1 MSTRRPS
8 RAQSFVVAA
17 LSLAAVGFC
26 VRPAPA
32 QSLADVAKKEEERRQ
47 KVAEPTKVYTNK
59 DLKAPSGTAGTVA
72 PLPPAGDAAK
82 DADTKAKGDKSAAS
96 TDKDKDGVKD
106 PNKDPA
112 YWSGRL
118 KAAQAKL
125 DQDQAYAEAMQTR
138 INSLTTDA
146 VNRDDP
152 IQRSKLERDRQ
163 KALADLAQLKKSI
176 DDGKKAIAQV
186 HEDARRAGV
195 PPGWLR

>member
-8 RAQSFVVAA
+8 RTQSLLVAA
-17 LSLAAVGFC
+17 LTLAGAGLC
-26 VRPAPA
+26 ARPAQA
-32 QSLADVAKKEEERRQ
+32 QSLAEVAKKEEERRQ
-47 KVAEPTKVYTNK
+47 KTPEPTKVYTNK
-59 DLKAPSGTAGTVA
+59 DLKAPSGAGPAPAGVA
-72 PLPPAGDAAK
+72 PGADAGRDAPPG
-82 DADTKAKGDKSAAS
+82 AKGKDDKAAS
-96 TDKDKDGVKD
+96 SDKDKDKD

-112 YWSGRL
+112 FWSGRL
-118 KAAQAKL
+118 KTAQSKL

-138 INSLTTDA
+138 INALTTDA

-152 IQRSKLERDRQ
+152 IQRSKLERDRV

-176 DDGKKAIAQV
+176 DDDKKAIAAV